1 MKSKYL
7 KGSISGLNYE
17 NYEAQWTAWYNIPK
31 LYEGRLYVHPSIAV
45 LLSCTKGQKVPIVV
59 GKRWKQEMFN
69 REK

>member
-45 LLSCTKGQKVPIVV
+45 LLSCTKGQKVPIIVR
-59 GKRWKQEMFN
+59 KRWKQEFFN